1 MCNFQTTNWKG
12 ESAGGGGNQENRTEK
27 AEYKTAG
34 IILNVSVND
43 TFEWI
48 KFLSKSADSQSGLK
62 KTKANNNPA
71 TRCLLRVKGTT
82 DDREMDGQ
90 LERLRMKERKRSHRK
105 RRELT

>member
-12 ESAGGGGNQENRTEK
+12 ESAGAGGNQENRTEK

-62 KTKANNNPA
+62 KNKSKQQSSYALFTK
-71 TRCLLRVKGTT
+71 
-82 DDREMDGQ
+82 
-90 LERLRMKERKRSHRK
+90 S
-105 RRELT
+105 